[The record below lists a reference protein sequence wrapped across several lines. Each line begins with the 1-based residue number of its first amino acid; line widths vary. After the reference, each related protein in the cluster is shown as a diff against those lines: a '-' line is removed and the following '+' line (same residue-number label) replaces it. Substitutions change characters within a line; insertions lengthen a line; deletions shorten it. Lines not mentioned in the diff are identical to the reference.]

1 MAANEKFGPMRKGL
15 LEFLI
20 LKVIDADRVYV
31 ADILRKLA
39 ATEFATQEGTLYPL
53 LSRMRRDG
61 LVDYEWKESDSG
73 PPRKYYALTAS
84 GRAQL
89 AELIA
94 YWRLINQT
102 IEDLGV

>member
-39 ATEFATQEGTLYPL
+39 DTEFATQEGTLYPL
-53 LSRMRRDG
+53 LVRLERLGWLRSKSDPAGGARR
-61 LVDYEWKESDSG
+61 LSETCQR
-73 PPRKYYALTAS
+73 PARRHRR
-84 GRAQL
+84 GRR
-89 AELIA
+89 
-94 YWRLINQT
+94 YGRP
-102 IEDLGV
+102 GG